1 MFEFTEKRRKE
12 IMRLIKGYGYGYITD
27 DECTEMCDLIE
38 GTLTVDYDKLAEE
51 QAQQDAYESGRVF
64 H

>member
-1 MFEFTEKRRKE
+1 MFEFTEKRRKAMLE
-12 IMRLIKGYGYGYITD
+12 LIKGYGYGYITD

-38 GTLTVDYDKLAEE
+38 GTPTVDYDKLAEE
-51 QAQQDAYESGRVF
+51 QAQQDAWEEGRVF

>member
-1 MFEFTEKRRKE
+1 MFEFTEKRRKT
-12 IMRLIKGYGYGYITD
+12 IMELIKGYGYGYITD

-38 GTLTVDYDKLAEE
+38 GTPTVDYDKLAEE
-51 QAQQDAYESGRVF
+51 KAQQDAWEEGRVF

>member
-1 MFEFTEKRRKE
+1 MFEFTEKRRKA
-12 IMRLIKGYGYGYITD
+12 ILKLIEGYGYGYITD

-38 GTLTVDYDKLAEE
+38 GTPTVDYDKLAEE
-51 QAQQDAYESGRVF
+51 KAQQDAWEEGRVF

>member
-1 MFEFTEKRRKE
+1 MFEFTEKIRKAILE
-12 IMRLIKGYGYGYITD
+12 LLKGYGYITD

-38 GTLTVDYDKLAEE
+38 GTPTAVRYYDKLAEE
-51 QAQQDAYESGRVF
+51 KAQQDAYESGRVF

>member
-1 MFEFTEKRRKE
+1 MFEFTEKRRKAMLE
-12 IMRLIKGYGYGYITD
+12 LIKGYGYGYITD